1 MEPARTVSGPFL
13 TACARGVYDSRDMP
27 PTPTPVRVRF
37 APSPTGFLHV
47 GGARTALYNHLH
59 ARATGGVFVLRIE
72 DTDTERSTDASTRA
86 ILDGLAWLGLS
97 WDEGPGVGGQYG
109 PYFQAERRALYADA
123 ARRLEE
129 TGHAYPCFCTPA
141 ELEQRREQQLAR
153 GEDPRY
159 DGRCRT
165 IPPDERA
172 RRRAAGE
179 PAALRFRLPAP
190 EEVAWDDVVRG
201 RIAFRS
207 DVLDDFVLVRSDGWP
222 TYNFACVVDDIHM
235 CITHVIRGDDHISNT
250 PRQILLYR
258 AFAAEPPVFAH
269 ASMILGPDGKRLS
282 KRHGATSVE
291 AFGDLGIVPEGMINF
306 LALLGW
312 ALDGK
317 TEIFTLAEL
326 ERVFRLDR
334 VGPNPAVFD
343 TQKLEWINAQHL
355 KRLDEAERTR
365 RVCAWLEG
373 HGHDL
378 SARSEEWK
386 LAFVRALGDRL
397 KTLADAAD
405 VGSFALADPPAM
417 EPEAWAELLAKG
429 EADVRLS
436 ALAAR
441 IEALQAWTLESLEAA
456 TRALASELSVKAGDV
471 IAPARVALTGRKA
484 APGIFEVMWL
494 LGRERVAARL
504 RAAAERW
511 RVESPLATRA

>member
-1 MEPARTVSGPFL
+1 MSRVMNPA
-13 TACARGVYDSRDMP
+13 
-27 PTPTPVRVRF
+27 VRVRF

-47 GGARTALYNHLH
+47 GGARTALYNYLH

-72 DTDTERSTDASTRA
+72 DTDAERSTPESTRA
-86 ILDGLAWLGLS
+86 ILDSLRWLGLE
-97 WDEGPGVGGQYG
+97 WDEGPEVGGAHG
-109 PYFQAERRALYADA
+109 PYFQAERRGLYADA
-123 ARRLEE
+123 AQRLEAAE
-129 TGHAYPCFCTPA
+129 RAYPCFCTPA
-141 ELEQRREQQLAR
+141 ELEQRRAAQLAR

-159 DGRCRT
+159 DGRCRD
-165 IPPDERA
+165 IPPAERA
-172 RRRAAGE
+172 KRRAAGE
-179 PAALRFRLPAP
+179 KPALRFRLPPP

-201 RIAFRS
+201 RIAFQS
-207 DVLDDFVLVRSDGWP
+207 DVLDDFVLARSDGWP
-222 TYNFACVVDDIHM
+222 TYNFACVVDDLAMRIS
-235 CITHVIRGDDHISNT
+235 HVIRGDDHISNT

-258 AFAAEPPVFAH
+258 AFGAEPPVFAH

-291 AFGDLGIVPEGMINF
+291 AFGDQGIVPEGMVNF

-326 ERVFRLDR
+326 EKVFRLDR

-365 RVCAWLEG
+365 RVVAYLG
-373 HGHDL
+373 AHGHDL
-378 SARSEEWK
+378 SGRSDEWRR
-386 LAFVRALGDRL
+386 AFVRALGDRL

-405 VGSFALADPPAM
+405 VGAFALADPPAM
-417 EPEAWAELLAKG
+417 EPEAWAELLARPG
-429 EADVRLS
+429 ADARLA

-441 IEALQAWTLESLEAA
+441 VESLAAWTLEALEGA
-456 TRALASELSVKAGDV
+456 TRALASESGLKAAEV
-471 IAPARVALTGRKA
+471 ITPARVALTGRKA

-494 LGRERVAARL
+494 LGRERVASRL
-504 RAAAERW
+504 KAAAERW
-511 RVESPLATRA
+511 RAESPLAAQA

>member
-1 MEPARTVSGPFL
+1 
-13 TACARGVYDSRDMP
+13 MP
-27 PTPTPVRVRF
+27 PPTTPAVRVRF

-47 GGARTALYNHLH
+47 GGARTALYNYLH
-59 ARATGGVFVLRIE
+59 ARASAGVFVLRIE
-72 DTDTERSTDASTRA
+72 DTDAERSTEASTQA
-86 ILDGLAWLGLS
+86 ILDGLRWLGLA
-97 WDEGPGVGGQYG
+97 WDEGPGVGGAYG
-109 PYFQAERRALYADA
+109 PYTQAERRELYADA
-123 ARRLEE
+123 ARRLEASA
-129 TGHAYPCFCTPA
+129 HAYPCFCTPA
-141 ELEQRREQQLAR
+141 ELEQRRAEQLAR
-153 GEDPRY
+153 GESPRY
-159 DGRCRT
+159 DGRCRALSAAA
-165 IPPDERA
+165 RA
-172 RRRAAGE
+172 QRRAAGE
-179 PAALRFRLPAP
+179 AHALRFRLPPP

-201 RIAFRS
+201 RIAFQS
-207 DVLDDFVLVRSDGWP
+207 EVLDDFVLVRSDGWP

-235 CITHVIRGDDHISNT
+235 RISHVIRGDDHISNT

-258 AFAAEPPVFAH
+258 AFDTEPPVFAH

-291 AFGDLGIVPEGMINF
+291 AFGDLGIVPEGMVNF

-365 RVCAWLEG
+365 RVCAFLER

-378 SARSEEWK
+378 SGRSDDWRR
-386 LAFVRALGDRL
+386 AFVRALGDRL

-405 VGSFALADPPAM
+405 VGAFALEDPPAM
-417 EPEAWAELLAKG
+417 EPAAWAELLARPG
-429 EADVRLS
+429 SDARLES
-436 ALAAR
+436 LAAR
-441 IEALQAWTLESLEAA
+441 VESLAAWTLESLEAA
-456 TRALASELSVKAGDV
+456 TRALANETGVKAAEV
-471 IAPARVALTGRKA
+471 ITPARVALTGRKA

-494 LGRERVAARL
+494 LGRERAASRL
-504 RAAAERW
+504 RAAAGRW
-511 RVESPLATRA
+511 RAESPLAAGA